1 MDYMNTDNIIKKSFT
16 ILKEMLNDRN
26 EDITKIENMTEEEL
40 LSFYTNSSIFDIEVN
55 DKLKIIYNM
64 ASKIKIQDIRKFINI
79 DEENE
84 KNEKNEKNDL
94 DKTIIFI
101 SKEKLTTNNFK
112 SFNEYKNKVNLQF
125 FYIKELLFNIYRHEL
140 VPKHDVI
147 SSNEEIK
154 KIMDKYLMKNKF
166 QFPLILHTDP
176 VCKYLNIKSNSLVKI
191 TRPSP
196 TSGEYILYRYVV

>member
-1 MDYMNTDNIIKKSFT
+1 MDYVNTDNIIKKSFT
-16 ILKEMLNDRN
+16 ILKEMLNDRD

-64 ASKIKIQDIRKFINI
+64 TSKIKIQDIRKFINI
-79 DEENE
+79 DEE
-84 KNEKNEKNDL
+84 NEKNDL

-154 KIMDKYLMKNKF
+154 
-166 QFPLILHTDP
+166 
-176 VCKYLNIKSNSLVKI
+176 
-191 TRPSP
+191 
-196 TSGEYILYRYVV
+196 

>member
-1 MDYMNTDNIIKKSFT
+1 MNTDNIIKKSFI

-26 EDITKIENMTEEEL
+26 EDITKIENITEEEL
-40 LSFYTNSSIFDIEVN
+40 LSFYNNSSIFDIEVN

-64 ASKIKIQDIRKFINI
+64 ASKIKIQDIRKFINT

-84 KNEKNEKNDL
+84 KNDIN
-94 DKTIIFI
+94 KTIIFI

-112 SFNEYKNKVNLQF
+112 LFNEYKNKVNLEF

>member
-1 MDYMNTDNIIKKSFT
+1 MNTDNIIKKSFT
-16 ILKEMLNDRN
+16 ILKEMLNDRD

-40 LSFYTNSSIFDIEVN
+40 LSFYTNSSIFDIDVN

-79 DEENE
+79 DEE
-84 KNEKNEKNDL
+84 NEKNDL

>member
-16 ILKEMLNDRN
+16 ILKEMLNDRD

-64 ASKIKIQDIRKFINI
+64 TSKIKIQDIRKFINI
-79 DEENE
+79 DEE
-84 KNEKNEKNDL
+84 NEKNDL

>member
-1 MDYMNTDNIIKKSFT
+1 MDYMNTDNIIKKSFI
-16 ILKEMLNDRN
+16 ILKEMLNDRKEN
-26 EDITKIENMTEEEL
+26 ITKIENITEEEL
-40 LSFYTNSSIFDIEVN
+40 LSFYNNSSIFDIEVN

-64 ASKIKIQDIRKFINI
+64 ASKIKIQDIRKFINT
-79 DEENE
+79 DEEI
-84 KNEKNEKNDL
+84 EKNDIN
-94 DKTIIFI
+94 KTIIFI
-101 SKEKLTTNNFK
+101 SKEKLTTNNLK

-125 FYIKELLFNIYRHEL
+125 FYIKELLFNIYRHQL

-147 SSNEEIK
+147 SSNDEIK
-154 KIMDKYLMKNKF
+154 QIMDKYLIKNKF

>member
-16 ILKEMLNDRN
+16 ILKEMLNDRD

-55 DKLKIIYNM
+55 DKLKIIYNIT
-64 ASKIKIQDIRKFINI
+64 SKIKIQDIRKFINI
-79 DEENE
+79 DEE
-84 KNEKNEKNDL
+84 NEKNDL

>member
-1 MDYMNTDNIIKKSFT
+1 MNTDNIIKKSFI

-26 EDITKIENMTEEEL
+26 EDITKIVNITEEEL
-40 LSFYTNSSIFDIEVN
+40 LSFYNNSSIFDIEVN

-64 ASKIKIQDIRKFINI
+64 ASKIKIQDIRKFINT

-84 KNEKNEKNDL
+84 KNDIN
-94 DKTIIFI
+94 KTIIFI

>member
-1 MDYMNTDNIIKKSFT
+1 MDYMNTDNIIKKSFR
-16 ILKEMLNDRN
+16 ILKEMLNDRD

-64 ASKIKIQDIRKFINI
+64 TSKIKIQDIRKFINI
-79 DEENE
+79 DEE
-84 KNEKNEKNDL
+84 NEKNDL

-154 KIMDKYLMKNKF
+154 EIMDKYLMKNKF

>member
-1 MDYMNTDNIIKKSFT
+1 MNTDNIIKKSFT
-16 ILKEMLNDRN
+16 ILKEMLNDRD

-64 ASKIKIQDIRKFINI
+64 TSKIKIQDIRKFINI
-79 DEENE
+79 DEE
-84 KNEKNEKNDL
+84 NEKNDL

>member
-1 MDYMNTDNIIKKSFT
+1 MDYVNTDNIIKKSFT
-16 ILKEMLNDRN
+16 ILKEMLNDRD

-64 ASKIKIQDIRKFINI
+64 TSKIKIQDIRKFINI
-79 DEENE
+79 DEE
-84 KNEKNEKNDL
+84 NEKNDL

>member
-1 MDYMNTDNIIKKSFT
+1 MDYMNTDNIIKKSFI
-16 ILKEMLNDRN
+16 ILKEMLNDRKEN
-26 EDITKIENMTEEEL
+26 ITKIENITEEEL
-40 LSFYTNSSIFDIEVN
+40 LSFYNNSSIFDIEVN

-64 ASKIKIQDIRKFINI
+64 ASKIKIQDIRKFINT

-84 KNEKNEKNDL
+84 KNDIN
-94 DKTIIFI
+94 KTIIFI
-101 SKEKLTTNNFK
+101 SKEKLTTNNLK

-125 FYIKELLFNIYRHEL
+125 FYIKELLFNIYRHQL

-147 SSNEEIK
+147 SSNDEIK
-154 KIMDKYLMKNKF
+154 QIMDKYLIKNKF

>member
-1 MDYMNTDNIIKKSFT
+1 
-16 ILKEMLNDRN
+16 
-26 EDITKIENMTEEEL
+26 MT
-40 LSFYTNSSIFDIEVN
+40 
-55 DKLKIIYNM
+55 
-64 ASKIKIQDIRKFINI
+64 SKIKIQDIRKFINI
-79 DEENE
+79 DEE
-84 KNEKNEKNDL
+84 NEKNDL

>member
-1 MDYMNTDNIIKKSFT
+1 MDYMNTDNIIKKSFI

-26 EDITKIENMTEEEL
+26 EDITKIENITEEEL
-40 LSFYTNSSIFDIEVN
+40 LSFYNNSSIFDIEVN

-64 ASKIKIQDIRKFINI
+64 ASKIKIQDIRKFINT

-84 KNEKNEKNDL
+84 KNDIN
-94 DKTIIFI
+94 KTIIFI

>member
-1 MDYMNTDNIIKKSFT
+1 MNTNNIIKKSFI

-26 EDITKIENMTEEEL
+26 EDITKIVNITEEEL
-40 LSFYTNSSIFDIEVN
+40 LSFYNNSSIFDIEVN

-64 ASKIKIQDIRKFINI
+64 ASKIKIQDIRKFINT

-84 KNEKNEKNDL
+84 KNDIN
-94 DKTIIFI
+94 KTIIFI

>member
-1 MDYMNTDNIIKKSFT
+1 MDYMNTENIIKKSFL

-26 EDITKIENMTEEEL
+26 ENITKIMNITEEEL
-40 LSFYTNSSIFDIEVN
+40 LSFYNNSQIFDIEVN
-55 DKLKIIYNM
+55 DKLKIIYNI
-64 ASKIKIQDIRKFINI
+64 ASKIKIQDIRKFINV

-84 KNEKNEKNDL
+84 KNDIN
-94 DKTIIFI
+94 KTIIFI
-101 SKEKLTTNNFK
+101 SKEKLTTNNLK
-112 SFNEYKNKVNLQF
+112 SFNEYKSKVNLQF

-140 VPKHDVI
+140 VPKHEVI

-154 KIMDKYLMKNKF
+154 QIMDKYLIKNKF

-176 VCKYLNIKSNSLVKI
+176 VCKYLNIKSNSLVRI
-191 TRPSP
+191 IRPSP

>member
-154 KIMDKYLMKNKF
+154 EIMDKYLMKNKF

>member
-1 MDYMNTDNIIKKSFT
+1 MDYVNTDNIIKKSFT
-16 ILKEMLNDRN
+16 ILKEMLNDRD

-64 ASKIKIQDIRKFINI
+64 TSKIKIQDIRKFINI
-79 DEENE
+79 DEE
-84 KNEKNEKNDL
+84 NEKNDL

-154 KIMDKYLMKNKF
+154 EIMDKYLMKNKF

>member
-16 ILKEMLNDRN
+16 ILKEMLNDRD

-64 ASKIKIQDIRKFINI
+64 TSKIKIQDIRKFINI
-79 DEENE
+79 DED
-84 KNEKNEKNDL
+84 NEKNDL

-154 KIMDKYLMKNKF
+154 EIMDKYLMKNKF

>member
-1 MDYMNTDNIIKKSFT
+1 MNTDNIIKKSFI

-26 EDITKIENMTEEEL
+26 EDITKIENITEEEL
-40 LSFYTNSSIFDIEVN
+40 LSFYNNSSIFDIEVN

-64 ASKIKIQDIRKFINI
+64 ASKIKIQDIRKFINT

-84 KNEKNEKNDL
+84 KNDIN
-94 DKTIIFI
+94 KTIIFI

>member
-1 MDYMNTDNIIKKSFT
+1 MNTDNIIKKSFT
-16 ILKEMLNDRN
+16 ILKEMLNDRD

-64 ASKIKIQDIRKFINI
+64 TSKIKIQDIRKFINI
-79 DEENE
+79 DEE
-84 KNEKNEKNDL
+84 NEKNDL

-154 KIMDKYLMKNKF
+154 EIMDKYLMKNKF

>member
-1 MDYMNTDNIIKKSFT
+1 MDYVNTDNIIMKKFT
-16 ILKEMLNDRN
+16 ILKEMLNDRD

-64 ASKIKIQDIRKFINI
+64 TSKIKIQDIRKFINI
-79 DEENE
+79 DEE
-84 KNEKNEKNDL
+84 NEKNDL

>member
-16 ILKEMLNDRN
+16 ILKEMLNDRD

-64 ASKIKIQDIRKFINI
+64 TSKIKIQDIRKFINI
-79 DEENE
+79 DEE
-84 KNEKNEKNDL
+84 NEKNDL

-154 KIMDKYLMKNKF
+154 EIMDKYLMKNKF

>member
-1 MDYMNTDNIIKKSFT
+1 MNTENIIKKSFL

-26 EDITKIENMTEEEL
+26 ENITKIMNITEEEL
-40 LSFYTNSSIFDIEVN
+40 LSFYNNSQIFDIEVN
-55 DKLKIIYNM
+55 DKLKIIYNI
-64 ASKIKIQDIRKFINI
+64 ASKIKIQDIRKFINV

-84 KNEKNEKNDL
+84 KNDIN
-94 DKTIIFI
+94 KTIIFI
-101 SKEKLTTNNFK
+101 SKEKLTTNNLK
-112 SFNEYKNKVNLQF
+112 SFNEYKSKVNLQF

-140 VPKHDVI
+140 VPKHEVI

-154 KIMDKYLMKNKF
+154 QIMDKYLIKNKF

-176 VCKYLNIKSNSLVKI
+176 VCKYLNIKSNSLVRI
-191 TRPSP
+191 IRPSP

>member
-16 ILKEMLNDRN
+16 ILKEMLNDRD

-55 DKLKIIYNM
+55 DKLKIIYNIT
-64 ASKIKIQDIRKFINI
+64 SKIKIQDIRKFINI
-79 DEENE
+79 DEE
-84 KNEKNEKNDL
+84 NEKNDL

-176 VCKYLNIKSNSLVKI
+176 VCKYLNIKINIKSNSLVKI